1 MIKTGFYINWP
12 YFDQPTR
19 ARGLGPRARG
29 LGPRAPKAVLWKECI
44 CWALLTAPSLSPQMW
59 EL

>member
-1 MIKTGFYINWP
+1 MNKTGFYINWP

-19 ARGLGPRARG
+19 ARGLGPGAQEVIG
-29 LGPRAPKAVLWKECI
+29 LNERI
-44 CWALLTAPSLSPQMW
+44 CWVLLTVPSLSPQMW